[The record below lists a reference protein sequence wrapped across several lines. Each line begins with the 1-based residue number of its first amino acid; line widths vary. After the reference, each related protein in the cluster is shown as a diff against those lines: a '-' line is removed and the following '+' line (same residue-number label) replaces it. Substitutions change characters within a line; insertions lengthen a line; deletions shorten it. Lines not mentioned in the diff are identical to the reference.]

1 MIFDDGLT
9 FYRLQAHFFSVNAE
23 VIHGRVAVFTKE
35 NQGANPEDGKARVS
49 KRSANAREQSQ
60 ESVGHA

>member
-1 MIFDDGLT
+1 MIDDGLT

-23 VIHGRVAVFTKE
+23 VIHGRVAVFTKKVRE
-35 NQGANPEDGKARVS
+35 QIPRTARVS
-49 KRSANAREQSQ
+49 KRNANAREQSQ